1 MPGTLTKKQ
10 LAVAVVSGAIL
21 LSAGMAGCKRS
32 QTAEEL
38 IAESQQYEKK
48 GDRKAALIQLKNA
61 VAQNPDNVDARLRLG
76 KLYLELGDAPS
87 ADKELRKAASLG
99 APADKTLPSIART
112 LLLQGKFKEV
122 LDEITPEKA
131 KGSA

>member
-21 LSAGMAGCKRS
+21 LSAGMAGCSRT

-38 IAESQQYEKK
+38 IAEAQQYQKK

-76 KLYLELGDAPS
+76 NLYLDLGDAAS
-87 ADKELRKAASLG
+87 ADKGMTVGAICWRSCSMGFASACCLHW
-99 APADKTLPSIART
+99 R
-112 LLLQGKFKEV
+112 
-122 LDEITPEKA
+122 
-131 KGSA
+131 